1 MAAKSST
8 RLNKAA
14 TLRELEARL
23 EWGRALSARAV
34 DDHVSFADVM
44 VERIEWQASVLTL
57 LPAIAKGIEAVA
69 DFNRG
74 RVAPSFELE
83 PGLAE
88 DVLTFRKEM
97 RQQLDSLERTLERI
111 RKIGTRQ
118 LG

>member
-1 MAAKSST
+1 MAAKSSP

-14 TLRELEARL
+14 TIREIEARI

-34 DDHVSFADVM
+34 DDHVAFADVM
-44 VERIEWQASVLTL
+44 VERLEWQASVLTL

-69 DFNRG
+69 DFTRG
-74 RVAPSFELE
+74 RGPASFQLE
-83 PGLAE
+83 PPLSE
-88 DVLTFRKEM
+88 DVLAFRREM
-97 RQQLDSLERTLERI
+97 RAQLESLERTLERI